1 LPVGKLLLPIAPL
14 VALTIILGF
23 FAEPTFQYSMV
34 VAEQILDPSI
44 YIQSVLKE

>member
-1 LPVGKLLLPIAPL
+1 MPVGKLFLPIAPL

-23 FAEPTFQYSMV
+23 SAEPTFQYSLDM
-34 VAEQILDPSI
+34 AEQIMDPSI